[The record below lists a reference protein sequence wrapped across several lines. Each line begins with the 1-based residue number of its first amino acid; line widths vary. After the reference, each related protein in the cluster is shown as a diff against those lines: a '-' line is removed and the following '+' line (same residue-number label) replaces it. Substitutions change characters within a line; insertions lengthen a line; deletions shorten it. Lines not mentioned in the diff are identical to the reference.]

1 LTSQVAGLWI
11 DADHEAAARLL
22 ILRER
27 FEADPDG
34 CPGWVVVAITAHE
47 DRLLLGVRAQR
58 LAGVEVVPRK
68 DVRTVKCGRS
78 TRLGAGVYSTA
89 CASDGGYKPRR
100 ALACCLVACCALPYR
115 SISRGLHY
123 R

>member
-68 DVRTVKCGRS
+68 DVKDGQVRS
-78 TRLGAGVYSTA
+78 LDSARRRRLLDGV
-89 CASDGGYKPRR
+89 R
-100 ALACCLVACCALPYR
+100 
-115 SISRGLHY
+115 
-123 R
+123 